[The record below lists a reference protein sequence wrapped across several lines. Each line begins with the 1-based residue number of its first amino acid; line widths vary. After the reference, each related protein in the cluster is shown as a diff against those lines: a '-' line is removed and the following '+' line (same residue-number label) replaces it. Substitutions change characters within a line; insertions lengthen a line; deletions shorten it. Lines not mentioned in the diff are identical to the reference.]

1 MDEKSRK
8 PEDTPFKQQKLKAWQ
23 PILTPNWVIGT
34 FAVVGLI
41 FIPIGIVLH
50 TESDNVVEYSI
61 QYDGD
66 GMSTTDSS
74 NIVGLSSS
82 GCYLEDEDDGDSFD
96 VEEHGCRITF
106 KIDKEMKAPV
116 YLYYQLDNFYQN
128 HRRYVQS
135 RSDAQLRGDASA
147 STSDC
152 SPLEKSGTGYSK
164 YNSTATTPI
173 GDNTTDYTLMPCGLI
188 ANSLFNDIFWVNRL
202 KVDGK
207 TYYQNDTYNDKTLVN
222 LVDQTGIAWKS
233 DVETKFKNIDTADLS
248 DPDKTM
254 MLWQNPRYRYIIP
267 MYEGQ
272 EPIANKTAWT
282 TAAPAFGVQD
292 EHFIV
297 WMRTAGL
304 PSFRK
309 LYGRI
314 DTDLAEGTELEFL
327 VSSNFVVSTFEG
339 KKSIVISTTSW
350 FGGRNPFLGIAY
362 IIVGSLC
369 MVLAILF
376 FAKHKLSPRKLGDTR
391 YLVWKNNH

>member
-66 GMSTTDSS
+66 GVAESS
-74 NIVGLSSS
+74 NIVDLGS
-82 GCYLEDEDDGDSFD
+82 GCYLSDEDEGDTFD
-96 VEEHGCRITF
+96 VTERGCRITF
-106 KIDKEMKAPV
+106 TIEKEMKAPV

-135 RSDAQLRGDASA
+135 RSDAQLRGDATA

-152 SPLEKSGTGYSK
+152 SPLTTTGGGMSK
-164 YNSTATTPI
+164 YNSTAEDAI
-173 GDNTTDYTLMPCGLI
+173 GSNSTDYTLMPCGLI
-188 ANSLFNDIFWVNRL
+188 ANSLFNDIFWVNKL
-202 KVDGK
+202 TTGGK
-207 TYYQNDTYNDKTLVN
+207 TYYQNDTYEGKTLVN

-233 DVETKFKNIDTADLS
+233 DVETKFQNIDLADLS
-248 DPDKTM
+248 DADSTM
-254 MLWQNPRYRYIIP
+254 LLWQNPRYRYIIP

-282 TAAPAFGVQD
+282 TAAPAYGVQD

-339 KKSIVISTTSW
+339 KKSIVMSTTSW

-362 IIVGSLC
+362 IIVGALC

>member
-1 MDEKSRK
+1 MEEKSRK

-23 PILTPNWVIGT
+23 PILTPNWVIGS
-34 FAVVGLI
+34 FALVGLI
-41 FIPIGIVLH
+41 FIPIGIILH
-50 TESDNVVEYSI
+50 TESENVVEYSI
-61 QYDGD
+61 QYDGQD
-66 GMSTTDSS
+66 ANSTASS
-74 NIVGLSSS
+74 NIRGFGD
-82 GCYLEDEDDGDSFD
+82 GCYLAAESEGNAFNYSTRGCLLTFD
-96 VEEHGCRITF
+96 IQ
-106 KIDKEMKAPV
+106 KDMKAPV
-116 YLYYQLDNFYQN
+116 YVYYQLDNFYQN

-152 SPLEKSGTGYSK
+152 SPLKTTGEPVKK
-164 YNSTATTPI
+164 YNSTDATPLV
-173 GDNTTDYTLMPCGLI
+173 NTEATYTLNPCGLI
-188 ANSLFNDIFWVNRL
+188 ANSLFNDIFWVNSL
-202 KVDGK
+202 TLPSGQK
-207 TYYQNDTYNDKTLVN
+207 YYQTDTYEGNTLVN
-222 LVDQTGIAWKS
+222 LLDQSDIAWKS
-233 DVETKFKNIDTADLS
+233 DIDTKFKNIPVADRKDL
-248 DPDKTM
+248 DLY
-254 MLWQNPRYRYIIP
+254 LWQNERYRYVIP

-282 TAAPAFGVQD
+282 KAAPFYGVQD

-314 DTDLAEGTELEFL
+314 DTDLAQGTKLEFL
-327 VSSNFVVSTFEG
+327 VSSNFVVTTFEG
-339 KKSIVISTTSW
+339 KKSLVMSTTSW

-362 IIVGSLC
+362 IVVGALC
-369 MVLAILF
+369 MMLAILF